1 MERPCLIT
9 LWMQFQR
16 ARRALGSMPV
26 VGSSCNEQHS
36 QVQVGPQVEQEAEAE
51 GEEQRQQGH
60 HGSPPNCPSTPACLC
75 FCTQQQQLLFQIL
88 RYPIPQIQLSRSLIG
103 WWEGGCV
110 THLNFSVT
118 QLDPGVSFLQLS
130 SLFN

>member
-75 FCTQQQQLLFQIL
+75 FCTQSTTAAA
-88 RYPIPQIQLSRSLIG
+88 LSNPPLPNPSNPVKPLSD
-103 WWEGGCV
+103 WLVGGGLCNTLKLQRDSAGSWCV
-110 THLNFSVT
+110 FSAA
-118 QLDPGVSFLQLS
+118 Q
-130 SLFN
+130 